1 MGDHIDIRSFLDILI
16 FIMKI
21 ALVFLAVL
29 ALAAAKERMSFDD
42 ILEMSPQDQDLLQKI
57 ASNEMF
63 MNLLSDPRV
72 EAVLE
77 KLSAKYQEI
86 TNPAEDRTL
95 LLGLLALRAVIS
107 AAGLG

>member
-21 ALVFLAVL
+21 ALAFL

-107 AAGLG
+107 AA

>member
-1 MGDHIDIRSFLDILI
+1 MVTERAHEFRRYPWNEYVAIQTSYLLKKYTNSSFWRC
-16 FIMKI
+16 I
-21 ALVFLAVL
+21 AG
-29 ALAAAKERMSFDD
+29 
-42 ILEMSPQDQDLLQKI
+42 PQDQDLLQKI

-86 TNPAEDRTL
+86 TNPAEGKRTL
-95 LLGLLALRAVIS
+95 LFIRKFYM
-107 AAGLG
+107 